1 MKAHILWKCAV
12 TSNESAF
19 KEEVTRDDGLQ
30 ALTAGAAESPCR
42 VLLTLVRLSLPGTA
56 VQSSQVTVGGG
67 SYGGGSGG
75 GSGGYGGGYG
85 SGSRGGGGG
94 GGYGGGAGSRG
105 GGGGGSYGSSSKSS
119 SKYGGGGRS
128 GGSSRTQ
135 IVQTSTHSSRRRV
148 VE

>member
-1 MKAHILWKCAV
+1 M
-12 TSNESAF
+12 TSNESVF
-19 KEEVTRDDGLQ
+19 KEEVTR
-30 ALTAGAAESPCR
+30 CR
-42 VLLTLVRLSLPGTA
+42 WVPLPVLLTLVRLSLPGTA

-85 SGSRGGGGG
+85 SSSRGGS
-94 GGYGGGAGSRG
+94 GGYGGGAGSR
-105 GGGGGSYGSSSKSS
+105 GGGGSYGSSSKSS
-119 SKYGGGGRS
+119 SKYSGGGGGRS

>member
-94 GGYGGGAGSRG
+94 GYGGGAGSRG

>member
-12 TSNESAF
+12 TSNESVF
-19 KEEVTRDDGLQ
+19 KEEITRDDGQ
-30 ALTAGAAESPCR
+30 QVVTAGAAESPCR

-75 GSGGYGGGYG
+75 GSGGYSSGYG
-85 SGSRGGGGG
+85 SGSRGGGG

>member
-94 GGYGGGAGSRG
+94 GYGGGAGSRG

-119 SKYGGGGRS
+119 SKYGSGGRS